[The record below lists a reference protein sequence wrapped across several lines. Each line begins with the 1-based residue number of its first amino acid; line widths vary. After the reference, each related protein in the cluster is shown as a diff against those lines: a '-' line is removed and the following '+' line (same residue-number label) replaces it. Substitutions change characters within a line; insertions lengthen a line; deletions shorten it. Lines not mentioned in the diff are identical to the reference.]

1 MKASKTVNLTSGGVW
16 KLLLAY
22 CLPLFGSAM
31 IQQFYS
37 LVDLIVVGNFAK
49 EGALAVDAIGNAT
62 VIINVLLAFALGA
75 NGGCSVIVAKHFG
88 ENDNQ
93 RVRETVNTAL
103 ITFSVLCA
111 VIMSAGFG
119 LGKPLLN
126 GLSVHG
132 SYFDDCIAYLYIYAG
147 SMPFVF
153 LYNLGCGICS
163 ALGDSKTPFI
173 FLVVSSLLNIGL
185 DFLFVCV
192 FHLDVAGAAWA
203 TFISQAVSCILT
215 AIVLIVKL
223 KSIKTEEK
231 PKIFDKKIFKDLT
244 VTSVPIIL
252 QQSFISLGN
261 FFVSKR
267 INLLGEDATTGFTT
281 AFKLICMSN
290 MGVSALTNGLSNFVS
305 QNKAAGEF
313 ARIKKGYIAVTCYAL
328 LTSVLFLAVF
338 VSCPEFLTRLFV
350 QKDKLTEEAMK
361 CSVSF
366 IVIVSCFLPVICV
379 KIVADG
385 AVRGSGGNLGFTVST
400 FIDLILRVALVYI
413 LTGAGKGFD
422 GVCWAWGIGWSI
434 STIFALAF
442 LFATFRKYPKT
453 AHL

>member
-88 ENDNQ
+88 EKDNQ

-453 AHL
+453 ANL

>member
-413 LTGAGKGFD
+413 LTGVGKGFD

-453 AHL
+453 ANL